1 MAEFVDP
8 NELMYKSFEPKRQNQ
23 WVMYIEGI
31 PSYLI
36 HTAGRPK
43 ITFNPVEVHHI
54 NVKRKLK
61 GKPDYDDISIT
72 IYDPIAP
79 SGTQAVMEW
88 IRLSHEAE
96 TGRDGYSDFYKRDLT
111 FNSLSPVGEKVDEW
125 SLKGAWISN
134 ADFGDGDW
142 SSDELFGITLTLT
155 YDYPSLN
162 Y

>member
-1 MAEFVDP
+1 MAEFVSP

-23 WVMYIEGI
+23 WIMYIEGI
-31 PSYLI
+31 PSYLV
-36 HTAGRPK
+36 HVAGRPK
-43 ITFNPVEVHHI
+43 ISFGEVEVHHI

-61 GKPDYDDISIT
+61 GKPDYDNLSLT
-72 IYDPIAP
+72 LYDPIAP

-96 TGRDGYSDFYKRDLT
+96 TGRDGYSDFYKKDLT
-111 FNSLSPVGEKVDEW
+111 FNTLSPVGEKAEEW
-125 SLKGAWISN
+125 AIKGAWVQNS
-134 ADFGDGDW
+134 DFGDGDW
-142 SSDELFGITLTLT
+142 SSEDLFGIELTIA